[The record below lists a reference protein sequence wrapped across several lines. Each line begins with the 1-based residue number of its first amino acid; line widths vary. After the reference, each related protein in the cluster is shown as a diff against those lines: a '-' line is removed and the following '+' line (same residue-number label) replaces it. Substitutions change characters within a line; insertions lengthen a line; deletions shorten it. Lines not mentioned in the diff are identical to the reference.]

1 MKKDRIYLPTLEE
14 TNYNEFESL
23 DTRKE
28 IVQNFD
34 DIEENKPI
42 AFTSNYERYDFL
54 KNQEA
59 LSDDEKNWLEKY
71 AKSDEYKLIYD

>member
-1 MKKDRIYLPTLEE
+1 MEIS
-14 TNYNEFESL
+14 SL

-42 AFTSNYERYDFL
+42 AFSSNYERYDFL
-54 KNQEA
+54 KNQEVG
-59 LSDDEKNWLEKY
+59 L
-71 AKSDEYKLIYD
+71 KLPLFIQAGFPGKQPRP